1 MFGFGTR
8 NIRRSFSEIEF
19 QEVLIDAL
27 TQKNEEEGFENRIL
41 EPPLSRALSKGIFWS
56 FCAIAGFFLLY
67 AFRMEIREHD
77 KFSAMAEQNSIR
89 RSPLFSDRGII
100 YDQTMRQL
108 VSNEPSFDFVCDRR
122 DFPRTLRA
130 REDAFAWIARV
141 LSVPYETVVARFN
154 QNTQAEV
161 LAQETLSH
169 EQLVSVETSANNP
182 QGCRTQENTVRA
194 YENGPAFAHLLGYT
208 AKISP
213 EELKDSV
220 GYYVQDQIGKDGI
233 EKLYEEVLRGMPGA
247 WVEKRDSKG
256 LVVER
261 FKEEAARQGSNLVLW
276 ADGGLQQ
283 EMKAALERVFRQTG
297 TSKGAIVALDPATG
311 GVLGLVSSPSV
322 DINSLSRGVSQ
333 KEWNAIATNPSHPL
347 FNRAI
352 GGIGFPTGSVIKPIV
367 GLAAL
372 AEGIIKENT
381 ALYAPLEICVKNIYG
396 GPDACFR
403 DWTFHGI
410 TDIKRAIA
418 ESVNTFFY
426 MIGGGFERMQGLGA
440 TTIKA
445 YLERFGWGKKTN
457 IDLPGEGRGLLP
469 DIDKNWRL
477 GDTYHFSIG

>member
-8 NIRRSFSEIEF
+8 NIRPSFSEIEF
-19 QEVLIDAL
+19 QDVLIDAL

-41 EPPLSRALSKGIFWS
+41 EPPLSRALARGIFWL
-56 FCAIAGFFLLY
+56 FCAIAGFFLIY
-67 AFRMEIREHD
+67 AFRIEILEHD

-89 RSPLFSDRGII
+89 RSPLLSDRGII
-100 YDQTMRQL
+100 YDRNMRQL

-122 DFPRTLRA
+122 DFPRTLQA

-141 LSVPYETVVARFN
+141 LSIPYETVVSRLN
-154 QNTQAEV
+154 QSTQAEALV
-161 LAQETLSH
+161 QETLSH
-169 EQLVSVETSANNP
+169 EQLVSIETSGNNP
-182 QGCRTQENTVRA
+182 QGCRTQENIIRA
-194 YENGPAFAHLLGYT
+194 YADGPAFAHLLGYT

-213 EELKDSV
+213 EELGNLA

-233 EKLYEEVLRGMPGA
+233 EKIYEAVLRGVPGA
-247 WVEKRDSKG
+247 RVEKRDAKG
-256 LVVER
+256 FVVER
-261 FKEEAARQGSNLVLW
+261 FKEEAARQGSHLLLW
-276 ADGGLQQ
+276 TDGGLQQ
-283 EMKAALERVFRQTG
+283 EMKAALERVFHQTG
-297 TSKGAIVALDPATG
+297 TSKGALVALDPATG
-311 GVLGLVSSPSV
+311 GVLGLVSAPSV
-322 DINSLSRGVSQ
+322 DINTLSRGVSQ
-333 KEWNAIATNPSHPL
+333 KEWGAIATNPSHPL

-372 AEGIIKENT
+372 EEGVIQENT
-381 ALYAPLEICVKNIYG
+381 SLYAPLELCVKNIYG
-396 GPDACFR
+396 GPDTCFR
-403 DWTFHGI
+403 DWTFHGA
-410 TDIKRAIA
+410 TDIRRAIA

-440 TTIKA
+440 TKIKA

-477 GDTYHFSIG
+477 GDTYH